1 MDYYINRLK
10 SLPPYVAYLT
20 PSDYPFIQDGL
31 DLCQKL
37 LYERRDLNA
46 VAEFYSL
53 LEGGTEQ
60 SPYAFG
66 GNGAKPLCLR
76 RVS

>member
-10 SLPPYVAYLT
+10 SLPPHVAYLT

-37 LYERRDLNA
+37 LYERRDLGH
-46 VAEFYSL
+46 VSEFYDL
-53 LEGGTEQ
+53 LR
-60 SPYAFG
+60 
-66 GNGAKPLCLR
+66 NKK
-76 RVS
+76 